1 MRVAALI
8 LGLVA
13 SIIAFVHSFLAI
25 LGSAVLEVG
34 GEVFEDPEAVT
45 EGESLASGAG
55 YGVFAAIL
63 GPIAAALA
71 LKYPRAS
78 CILFVVAAA
87 FAIGGGAATIFDD
100 LMVWGALFAICAVFS
115 FFSQR
120 PDRRWPLNVVH
131 RSR

>member
-63 GPIAAALA
+63 GTIAAALA
-71 LKYPRAS
+71 LSSTPAPH
-78 CILFVVAAA
+78 A
-87 FAIGGGAATIFDD
+87 FCLLLPLLLRLGAVRQQSSMT
-100 LMVWGALFAICAVFS
+100 
-115 FFSQR
+115 
-120 PDRRWPLNVVH
+120 
-131 RSR
+131 